1 MYYRIDVSGP
11 VPIYEQIIQQVKA
24 AIATGA
30 LLPDDPIPSVR
41 EVAKELAI
49 NPNTVARAYRDL
61 QKEGTIYPNRGLG
74 LNVSQEAPEKCRT
87 ERIESFQENVDRLL
101 ADALRNRFSPETIK
115 RVIGEALKKLP
126 TEVTVS

>member
-126 TEVTVS
+126 TEATVS